1 MAAIFFCHECGLK
14 LGDHFSA
21 MVLIATYF
29 VDYAAPVVVHTTGV
43 DAKQAIAFLAS
54 VSQLEH
60 AGCVITTEVGLHSTS
75 IKPLGLDT
83 VPEDAEIRQS
93 GCPVWCMD
101 KRHVHERV

>member
-14 LGDHFSA
+14 LGDHFRA

-29 VDYAAPVVVHTTGV
+29 VDYNTPVVIETNGS
-43 DAKQAIAFLAS
+43 DAKQAVAFLCS
-54 VSQLEH
+54 VSQLERM
-60 AGCVITTEVGLHSTS
+60 GCVITTESGMNSTS

-83 VPEDAEIRQS
+83 VPNDAEIRQS